1 MLNNII
7 VCVVDFSARYRW
19 PVIIVGSLLM
29 VATACFD
36 YVRFTITT
44 DVEALISPS
53 LPWHQR
59 QIAITDAFP
68 QNGIAAVISASTA
81 ENAEQATNALAQQL
95 QKRPDLFRT
104 ATQPDSGEFFEQ
116 NGLLF
121 ATLADVKRSVD
132 GLSKAQFLVSSLASD
147 PTLRGVMKA
156 LSFAA
161 QGVEGGEV
169 KIDQL
174 VWPLSLADKTLS
186 EVLSGHAATFSWQ
199 ELMNGEAVQSR
210 QLRHFIEINPVLD
223 FCSRAA
229 KQPREFGKRH
239 LIWISAANSAQKS
252 ILPAKCR

>member
-121 ATLADVKRSVD
+121 ATLADVAGPRPNVARSDEGAIVRGSGRRGRRSQD
-132 GLSKAQFLVSSLASD
+132 RSACLA
-147 PTLRGVMKA
+147 A
-156 LSFAA
+156 FA
-161 QGVEGGEV
+161 
-169 KIDQL
+169 
-174 VWPLSLADKTLS
+174 
-186 EVLSGHAATFSWQ
+186 
-199 ELMNGEAVQSR
+199 R
-210 QLRHFIEINPVLD
+210 
-223 FCSRAA
+223 
-229 KQPREFGKRH
+229 
-239 LIWISAANSAQKS
+239 
-252 ILPAKCR
+252 